1 MNKYSHIIVLFC
13 AVISAFLIP
22 YSYLPWYDEVV
33 QSDTPINFLKLGAWD
48 TFTWQDSSG
57 DKPFCTYQP
66 LWQILLIP
74 WMFVFGVSS
83 YSIKMFNLFV
93 FTIFVCLLL
102 HLLKKYKIITDLYCQ
117 VSLVVLLFFSYSS
130 SYLFNN
136 GRVEPVTLLMLLIFV
151 IDYISNWENRDKPIS
166 WRRYLKTIVTSALL
180 LLSGLQILPLLVI
193 SCMVLLVMYWPD
205 KFFFLK
211 YISVCGVGFVLSFVC
226 MSLFQLYNDN
236 LISYYAF
243 IITGSGMIKKIVAYL
258 LPYMSSLFPD
268 RIDGWM
274 ERSNDVWEQK
284 SDNMFMIL
292 IKCKEFFVASI
303 VSGLFFILY
312 WKNIVQNR
320 KKSKLVLS
328 FFLITVLHPFFLA
341 YTGKL
346 PPYYYSFIF
355 IPILIF
361 FVMIMQKY
369 LLQMKYVL
377 LIFSL
382 SYASYGISMKNWDL
396 PIKYAAM
403 EAMVDRLDL
412 KREDAVVTVNPLY
425 YILKEKVDS
434 CYIYLYNPQYA
445 SHNIKYLFCE
455 FPVATYLEDHTS
467 YEEMLL
473 KKGKQ
478 LIAVDSIDSPKIIV
492 YKVVNGKKD

>member
-1 MNKYSHIIVLFC
+1 MNKRVNIIILCCVL
-13 AVISAFLIP
+13 VSVFLIP

-33 QSDTPINFLKLGAWD
+33 QSDTPINFLKLGTWD

-74 WMFVFGVSS
+74 WMYVFGVSS
-83 YSIKMFNLFV
+83 YSIKMFNLFI
-93 FTIFVCLLL
+93 FTIFVYFLLY
-102 HLLKKYKIITDLYCQ
+102 LLRKYRIVTDLYCQ
-117 VSLVVLLFFSYSS
+117 ISLIVLLFFSYSS

-136 GRVEPVTLLMLLIFV
+136 GRVEAVTLLMLLIFV
-151 IDYISNWENRDKPIS
+151 IDYISNWENRYKPMS
-166 WRRYLKTIVTSALL
+166 WGKYFKTIVVSALL

-193 SCMVLLVMYWPD
+193 SCMVLLVMYWSD
-205 KFFFLK
+205 RFFLLK
-211 YISVCGVGFVLSFVC
+211 YISVCGIGFILSFVGT
-226 MSLFQLYNDN
+226 SLFQLYNDN

-243 IITGSGMIKKIVAYL
+243 IITGSGMMKKIVACL
-258 LPYMSSLFPD
+258 LPYMSSWFPD
-268 RIDGWM
+268 RIDDWI
-274 ERSNDVWEQK
+274 ERSSDVWEQTVD
-284 SDNMFMIL
+284 SMFVVL
-292 IKCKEFFVASI
+292 LKCKEYFIITISC
-303 VSGLFFILY
+303 GLFFILY
-312 WKNIVQNR
+312 SKEIIRNR
-320 KKSKLVLS
+320 KELKFVLS
-328 FFLITVLHPFFLA
+328 FFLIAVLHPFLLA

-361 FVMIMQKY
+361 FVMIMQRY
-369 LLQMKYVL
+369 LLRIRYVL

-382 SYASYGISMKNWDL
+382 CYASYCISMKNWDL

-412 KREDAVVTVNPLY
+412 KRDDAIVTINPLY

-455 FPVATYLEDHTS
+455 FPVTTYLEDHTPYWEFMS
-467 YEEMLL
+467 

-478 LIAVDSIDSPKIIV
+478 FIAIDSIDNPKIIV
-492 YKVVNGKKD
+492 YKVEDE

>member
-1 MNKYSHIIVLFC
+1 MNKYSCIVILFS

-33 QSDTPINFLKLGAWD
+33 QSDTPINFLKLGIWD
-48 TFTWQDSSG
+48 TFAWQDSSG

-93 FTIFVCLLL
+93 FTIFVYLLL
-102 HLLKKYKIITDLYCQ
+102 HLLKKYRIVTDLYYQ
-117 VSLVVLLFFSYSS
+117 ISFVILLFFSYSS

-136 GRVEPVTLLMLLIFV
+136 GRVETVTLLILLIFV
-151 IDYISNWENRDKPIS
+151 IDYISNWENRDKPVS
-166 WRRYLKTIVTSALL
+166 WRKYFKTIVTSALL

-193 SCMVLLVMYWPD
+193 SCMLLLVMYWSNR
-205 KFFFLK
+205 FFLLK
-211 YISVCGVGFVLSFVC
+211 YISVCGVGFILSFVST
-226 MSLFQLYNDN
+226 SLFQLYNDN
-236 LISYYAF
+236 LIAYYAF
-243 IITGSGMIKKIVAYL
+243 IITGSGMMKKIVACL

-268 RIDGWM
+268 RIDGWI

-284 SDNMFMIL
+284 VDNMFVIL
-292 IKCKEFFVASI
+292 VKCKEFFVVAI
-303 VSGLFFILY
+303 TSGLFFVLY
-312 WKNIVQNR
+312 WKYIVRNR
-320 KKSKLVLS
+320 TELKLVLS
-328 FFLITVLHPFFLA
+328 FFLIAVLHPFLLA

-361 FVMIMQKY
+361 CVMIMQKY
-369 LLQMKYVL
+369 LLRMRHVL

-382 SYASYGISMKNWDL
+382 CYAFYCISMKNWDL

-403 EAMVDRLDL
+403 ESMVDRLDL
-412 KREDAVVTVNPLY
+412 QRDDAVVTITPLY

-455 FPVATYLEDHTS
+455 SPVTTYLEDHTS
-467 YEEMLL
+467 YREMIS
-473 KKGKQ
+473 KRGKQ
-478 LIAVDSIDSPKIIV
+478 LIAIDSIDSPKTIV
-492 YKVVNGKKD
+492 YKVVNEKKH